1 MADQLNVLL
10 LESEPGA
17 ALVARDELEAAGHM
31 VRYCHEPG
39 EAAFPCNA
47 LIEGKRCPLE
57 GEAVDVALDIRR
69 HPRAQPT
76 LREDGVTCALR
87 EHVPVVVAGAPTLNP
102 YGDFVAET
110 LDRNFDVVETV
121 ERVAGAQLDRHSSAA
136 AAALH
141 DVLQRRGITRV
152 PAVSV
157 RRRRGALVI
166 SVAGAGLLDV
176 PTKSMAAVR
185 MTAAVRAIDA
195 HARGVDVVFDPAPAS
210 C

>member
-1 MADQLNVLL
+1 MSEQLNVLL

-17 ALVARDELEAAGHM
+17 ALVARDELEAAGHK

-57 GEAVDVALDIRR
+57 GEAVDVALAVRR
-69 HPRAQPT
+69 HPHAQPT
-76 LREDGVTCALR
+76 RCEDGMTCALR
-87 EHVPVVVAGAPTLNP
+87 EHVPVVVAGATAMNP
-102 YGDFVAET
+102 YEDFVAET

-121 ERVAGAQLDRHSSAA
+121 ERVAGSQLDRHSSAA
-136 AAALH
+136 ATALH
-141 DVLQRRGITRV
+141 DVLQRRDIVGTPEV
-152 PAVSV
+152 AV
-157 RRRRGALVI
+157 RRRRGALLI
-166 SVAGAGLLDV
+166 SVAGAGPLDV

-210 C
+210 G